1 MDTSLCLS
9 IEQTA
14 FLTCHASCCQ
24 SPITSLFFPMFNSR
38 ANEIKLRW
46 LGQGERIMKDIVF
59 LYYITMDC
67 VVTNELLKMGR
78 AEALPVDD
86 KLEAWGRPNILV
98 TFLHQV
104 ADVFNVM

>member
-14 FLTCHASCCQ
+14 FLTCQ

-46 LGQGERIMKDIVF
+46 LGQGERIMKGIVF

-86 KLEAWGRPNILV
+86 KLEAGGVGGKHPRDIL
-98 TFLHQV
+98 TSGC
-104 ADVFNVM
+104 

>member
-1 MDTSLCLS
+1 
-9 IEQTA
+9 
-14 FLTCHASCCQ
+14 
-24 SPITSLFFPMFNSR
+24 
-38 ANEIKLRW
+38 
-46 LGQGERIMKDIVF
+46 
-59 LYYITMDC
+59 MDC

-86 KLEAWGRPNILV
+86 KLEAGGPNFLL

>member
-1 MDTSLCLS
+1 MDPSLCLS

-14 FLTCHASCCQ
+14 FLTCQ

-46 LGQGERIMKDIVF
+46 LGQGERIMKNIVF

-86 KLEAWGRPNILV
+86 KLEAGGGKHPRDIL
-98 TFLHQV
+98 TSGC
-104 ADVFNVM
+104 

>member
-14 FLTCHASCCQ
+14 FLTCQ

-46 LGQGERIMKDIVF
+46 LGQGERIMKNIVF

-67 VVTNELLKMGR
+67 VVTNELLKIGR

-86 KLEAWGRPNILV
+86 KLEAGGGGKHPRDIL
-98 TFLHQV
+98 TSGC
-104 ADVFNVM
+104 

>member
-14 FLTCHASCCQ
+14 FLTCQ

-46 LGQGERIMKDIVF
+46 LGQGERIMKNIVF

-86 KLEAWGRPNILV
+86 KLEAGGGQ
-98 TFLHQV
+98 TSS
-104 ADVFNVM
+104 